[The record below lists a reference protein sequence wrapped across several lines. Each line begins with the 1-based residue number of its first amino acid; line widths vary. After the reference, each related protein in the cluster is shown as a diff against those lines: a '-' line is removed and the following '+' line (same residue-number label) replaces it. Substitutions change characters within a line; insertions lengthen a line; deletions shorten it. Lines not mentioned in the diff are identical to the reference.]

1 MEKYCSLRR
10 AQESRRNF
18 CHAKCDSSSI
28 ELVTQ
33 HHLFHLQRFYSVRV
47 CVCVCYSNWNK
58 KLYFKFIVANF
69 INNDFIQFITLYN
82 CFSPPF
88 AIPFYSSFF
97 LFFFSSGE
105 RCLQFAHSIDVN
117 FILGTC
123 LDCVTRLHRS
133 HRHLTVHTAHIIRS
147 RSLAA
152 IKMHIDVKRENIK
165 VK

>member
-1 MEKYCSLRR
+1 MISFSLLLYTI
-10 AQESRRNF
+10 ASHLHSPF
-18 CHAKCDSSSI
+18 HSI
-28 ELVTQ
+28 PL
-33 HHLFHLQRFYSVRV
+33 
-47 CVCVCYSNWNK
+47 
-58 KLYFKFIVANF
+58 
-69 INNDFIQFITLYN
+69 
-82 CFSPPF
+82 
-88 AIPFYSSFF
+88 FF
-97 LFFFSSGE
+97 LFFFLSGE